1 MSFRSIVRDV
11 RDGFG
16 SLSRRSFEVR
26 LPGHHHRGKSH
37 GSVHELHDQPI
48 VIQNSR
54 WAGLPPELL
63 RDVIKRLEASESMWP
78 ARKHVV
84 ACAAVCRSWREMC
97 KEIVRSPEFCGKI
110 TFPVSLKQPGPRD
123 GAIQCFIKR
132 DKSNL
137 TYHLFLCLS
146 PGKCWLCLSAMFKLA
161 QERGT
166 VPKRKDYCKRKREE
180 EDTLIQSCVFAALLV
195 ENGKFLLSAKRT
207 RRTTCT
213 EYVIS
218 MDADNISRSSSTY
231 IGKLRSNFL
240 GTKFIIYDTQPPY
253 NNAQL
258 SPPGRSRRFYSKKVS
273 PKVPTGSY
281 NIAQVTY
288 ELNVLGTRGP
298 RRMHCTMHSIPASS
312 LEPGGSVPGQAEL
325 NPRSLEDS
333 FRNFSKSI
341 DSSTEFSSSRF
352 SDIVG
357 IRDDDEEGKER
368 PLVLRNKAPR
378 WHEQL
383 QCWCL
388 NFRGRVTVASVK
400 NFQLIA
406 ATQPA
411 AGAPTPSQPPQ
422 SDHDKI
428 ILQFGKVGKDMFTMD
443 YRYPLSAFQAF
454 AICLSSF
461 DTKLACE

>member
-11 RDGFG
+11 RDSFG
-16 SLSRRSFEVR
+16 SLSRRSFDVK
-26 LPGHHHRGKSH
+26 LAGHHHRGKSH
-37 GSVHELHDQPI
+37 GSVQDLHDQPL
-48 VIQNSR
+48 VIQNSC
-54 WAGLPPELL
+54 WASLPPELL
-63 RDVIKRLEASESMWP
+63 FDVIRRLEESENTWP
-78 ARKHVV
+78 SRKHVV
-84 ACAAVCRSWREMC
+84 ACASVCQSWRNMC
-97 KEIVRSPEFCGKI
+97 KDIVKSPEFCGKL

-123 GAIQCFIKR
+123 GIIQCFIKR

-146 PGKCWLCLSAMFKLA
+146 P
-161 QERGT
+161 
-166 VPKRKDYCKRKREE
+166 
-180 EDTLIQSCVFAALLV
+180 ALLV

-207 RRTTCT
+207 RRTTYT

-218 MDADNISRSSSTY
+218 MDADNISRSSNTY

-240 GTKFIIYDTQPPY
+240 GTKFIIYDTQPPHTS
-253 NNAQL
+253 AHIC
-258 SPPGRSRRFYSKKVS
+258 PPGIGKTSRRFSKKVS
-273 PKVPTGSY
+273 PKVPSGSY

-298 RRMHCTMHSIPASS
+298 RKMHCIMHSIPNSA
-312 LEPGGSVPGQAEL
+312 LDAGGSVPGQPEL
-325 NPRSLEDS
+325 IPRSLEDS
-333 FRNFSKSI
+333 FRSISFSKSLDHSI
-341 DSSTEFSSSRF
+341 EFSSSRF
-352 SDIVG
+352 SEIG
-357 IRDDDEEGKER
+357 GSCNEDDDGKTR
-368 PLVLRNKAPR
+368 PLVLKNKPPR

-406 ATQPA
+406 STQPP
-411 AGAPTPSQPPQ
+411 AGAPTPSQPAPPE
-422 SDHDKI
+422 HDKI

>member
-16 SLSRRSFEVR
+16 SLSRRSFDVR
-26 LPGHHHRGKSH
+26 LSGGGKSN
-37 GSVHELHDQPI
+37 SLVHEEHECLP
-48 VIQNSR
+48 VVQNSR
-54 WAGLPPELL
+54 WASLPPELL
-63 RDVIKRLEASESMWP
+63 RDVIKRLEESETTWP

-84 ACAAVCRSWREMC
+84 ACAAVCRSWRGMC
-97 KEIVRSPEFCGKI
+97 KEIVTSPEFCGKI
-110 TFPVSLKQPGPRD
+110 TFPVSLKQPGSRD
-123 GAIQCFIKR
+123 GTIQCFIKR

-146 PGKCWLCLSAMFKLA
+146 P
-161 QERGT
+161 
-166 VPKRKDYCKRKREE
+166 
-180 EDTLIQSCVFAALLV
+180 ALLV

-213 EYVIS
+213 EYIIS
-218 MDADNISRSSSTY
+218 MDADNISRSNSTY

-273 PKVPTGSY
+273 PKVPSGSY
-281 NIAQVTY
+281 NITQITY

-298 RRMHCTMHSIPASS
+298 RRMNCTMHSIPMSA
-312 LEPGGSVPGQAEL
+312 LEPGCTVPGQPEL
-325 NPRSLEDS
+325 LPRSLEDS
-333 FRNFSKSI
+333 FRSISFARSI
-341 DSSTEFSSSRF
+341 DNSTEFSSSRF
-352 SDIVG
+352 SDIFLA
-357 IRDDDEEGKER
+357 GKEEEQGKDR
-368 PLVLRNKAPR
+368 PLVLKNKSPR

-406 ATQPA
+406 ATQPPA
-411 AGAPTPSQPPQ
+411 TGAPTPSSQPAQ
-422 SDHDKI
+422 SGHDKI
-428 ILQFGKVGKDMFTMD
+428 ILQFGKVGKDIFTMD

-454 AICLSSF
+454 AICLTSF